1 MAKNTF
7 ILLGDYFDNFI
18 NKQIKTGKFS
28 SPGEVV
34 RAALR
39 MFEYEE
45 RKKAEL
51 ITELAKG
58 EKSGFEKNFRR
69 DTFLSNLHEKHTAN

>member
-7 ILLGDYFDNFI
+7 ILVGDN
-18 NKQIKTGKFS
+18 
-28 SPGEVV
+28 
-34 RAALR
+34 
-39 MFEYEE
+39 
-45 RKKAEL
+45 EL
-51 ITELAKG
+51 EKG